1 MQTRTRLVAM
11 VSVLCIAF
19 LISQFYRASIG
30 VLSPTFTTEMGLSA
44 ASLGLLGGT
53 YFIVF
58 ALAQIP
64 CGVLLDH
71 YGPRLVNT
79 ILLTVAA
86 AGAVVFATSDGPTM
100 LIVGRGIIGLGC
112 ATCFMGAL
120 VIFSRWFPPR
130 HFPIMAA
137 VAGGI
142 GGGGALLATTPLAI
156 VVTWVGWRSTFLI
169 VSVLTVFTATIVWLL
184 VRDAP
189 EERQIH
195 TTSANSFSSTV
206 RGVRTVALNR
216 QLQLLLPL
224 NTVAYGSIMVVL
236 GLWGTPYLR
245 DVHGMDTVAA
255 ANLLMA
261 MALSSMAGGLA
272 YAWLA
277 PRLGSI
283 KYLVLCGSVGTASIF
298 IVLAVLPPTSQHI
311 LLVLFA
317 LHGFIGAYPVLIVSH
332 VRMIVPKDLM
342 GRGLTLSNLFSFGGV
357 GLLQLTSGWI
367 IGFFSVI
374 EGARVSIAYTTLFLC
389 VALISGLAVWVYTW
403 IRDPDLTTPEAS

>member
-1 MQTRTRLVAM
+1 
-11 VSVLCIAF
+11 
-19 LISQFYRASIG
+19 
-30 VLSPTFTTEMGLSA
+30 
-44 ASLGLLGGT
+44 
-53 YFIVF
+53 
-58 ALAQIP
+58 
-64 CGVLLDH
+64 
-71 YGPRLVNT
+71 
-79 ILLTVAA
+79 
-86 AGAVVFATSDGPTM
+86 
-100 LIVGRGIIGLGC
+100 
-112 ATCFMGAL
+112 
-120 VIFSRWFPPR
+120 
-130 HFPIMAA
+130 MAA

-195 TTSANSFSSTV
+195 ATSANSFGSTV

-261 MALSSMAGGLA
+261 MALSCMAGGLA

-367 IGFFSVI
+367 IGFFPVI
-374 EGARVSIAYTTLFLC
+374 ESARVSIAYTTLFLC
-389 VALISGLAVWVYTW
+389 VALISGLAVWIYTW